1 MTATDSPWIKIVSLN
16 PPSLQNNT
24 ADAERLIA
32 ALKEDLQA
40 DNIDID
46 LDLLKQLPA
55 LLRKWQYRVRCIV
68 FKDRHR
74 WLLTGITEAVDAGPI
89 AGLAVDLGTTRVVLR
104 LVDLSTGR
112 TLAESAF
119 DNPQDAV
126 GPDILA
132 RIHYAEQEGGL
143 DRLNQLI
150 VGGLNLAIS
159 KLCASIQID
168 PQHIYMLAVAG
179 NTTMTHLFMGLSP
192 RWIIRDEA
200 TEVAR
205 TLD

>member
-1 MTATDSPWIKIVSLN
+1 MKKNASPWIRTVSLN

-24 ADAERLIA
+24 ADAERLVA

-55 LLRKWQYRVRCIV
+55 LLRKWEYRVRCIL

-74 WLLTGITEAVDAGPI
+74 WLLTGITDAADAGPV

-104 LVDLSTGR
+104 LVDLSTGQP
-112 TLAESAF
+112 LAESAF
-119 DNPQDAV
+119 DNPQDTV

-132 RIHYAEQEGGL
+132 RIHFAEQEGGL
-143 DRLNQLI
+143 DQ
-150 VGGLNLAIS
+150 A
-159 KLCASIQID
+159 Q
-168 PQHIYMLAVAG
+168 
-179 NTTMTHLFMGLSP
+179 
-192 RWIIRDEA
+192 
-200 TEVAR
+200 
-205 TLD
+205 